1 MGSVAEAVA
10 RVAPAHVLLVRA
22 RPAQG

>member
-10 RVAPAHVLLVRA
+10 RVASVPVLLLRS
-22 RPAQG
+22 P